1 MNDFNHVTAGTY
13 GIVASD
19 VEITSTVDS
28 GETLVSISSNGS
40 LETDYTGK
48 MALSASG
55 TFVASGGL
63 ASLLLSTNLEG
74 QSSVMIDGGA
84 DGRVT
89 LANALPART
98 AQTVKMDAA
107 TKSIE
112 ITNGNVPSEIQS
124 ITMCGETK
132 SIEISAGGLPES
144 PTISMSPTGIKLSFG
159 PTNSIEIGPEGVSI
173 NGIGVDIKAE
183 AQTNVGGPLVN
194 VQADGIATV
203 KGAIVQIQ

>member
-1 MNDFNHVTAGTY
+1 MSDFNHVVAGSY
-13 GIVASD
+13 DVVASD
-19 VEITSTVDS
+19 VEITSKVDR

-40 LETDYTGK
+40 LETDYTGN
-48 MALSASG
+48 MDLSASG
-55 TFVASGGL
+55 TLIASGGL
-63 ASLLLSTNLEG
+63 ASLQLSTDSTG

-84 DGRVT
+84 DGSVT
-89 LANALPART
+89 LANALPIGT
-98 AQTVKMDAA
+98 AQTVKMDA
-107 TKSIE
+107 TTSSIE
-112 ITNGNVPSEIQS
+112 ITNGNVPGTMQS
-124 ITMCGETK
+124 IKMCGETK